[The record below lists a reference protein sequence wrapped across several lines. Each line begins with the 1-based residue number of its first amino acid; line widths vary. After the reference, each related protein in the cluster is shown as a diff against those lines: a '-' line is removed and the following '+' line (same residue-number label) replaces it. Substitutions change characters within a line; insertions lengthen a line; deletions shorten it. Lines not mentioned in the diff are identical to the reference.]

1 MPATYDRI
9 EAKTLGSNTTT
20 VSFTS
25 IPSTYTD
32 LVLVCVPAA
41 QDADFNALQM
51 RFNNDT
57 SALYSYT
64 FLRGNGSTATSSRSS
79 GDTRI
84 YITQFALNS
93 AVGDQNII
101 VQVQNYANTSINK
114 TILARSNRASS
125 SLEATVG
132 LYRST
137 SAINRVDIETS
148 AVGLNQLKTGS
159 TFTLYGIKAA

>member
-1 MPATYDRI
+1 
-9 EAKTLGSNTTT
+9 
-20 VSFTS
+20 
-25 IPSTYTD
+25 
-32 LVLVCVPAA
+32 
-41 QDADFNALQM
+41 M

>member
-1 MPATYDRI
+1 MAKTYEPI
-9 EAKTLGSNTTT
+9 QTQTLGSNTTT

-41 QDADFNALQM
+41 QDADFNAMIM
-51 RFNNDT
+51 RFNSDS

-64 FLRGNGSTATSSRSS
+64 FLRGNGTSATSSRSS

-84 YITQFALNS
+84 YISEFALSNV
-93 AVGDQNII
+93 VGDQNII
-101 VQVQNYANTSINK
+101 VQIQNYANTSTNK
-114 TILARSNRASS
+114 TLLARSNRASS

-137 SAINRVDIETS
+137 SAISRIDLETS
-148 AVGLNQLKTGS
+148 AGATNQIKSGS
-159 TFTLYGIKAA
+159 TFTLYGIKSA

>member
-1 MPATYDRI
+1 MSLTYEKI
-9 EAKTLGSNTTT
+9 EAKTLLSNTTT

-32 LVLVCVPAA
+32 LILICIPAA
-41 QDADFNALQM
+41 QDANFNALQM

-64 FLRGNGSTATSSRSS
+64 FVRGNGSAATSSRSS

-84 YITQFALNS
+84 YISQFALTS
-93 AVGDQNII
+93 TVGDQNVI
-101 VQVQNYANTSINK
+101 VQIQNYANTVMNK
-114 TILARSNRASS
+114 TVIARSNRASS

-148 AVGLNQLKTGS
+148 AVGVNQLKTGS
-159 TFTLYGIKAA
+159 TFTLYGIKAE

>member
-41 QDADFNALQM
+41 QDADFNALQI

-64 FLRGNGSTATSSRSS
+64 FMRGTGSVATSSRSS

-84 YITQFALNS
+84 YLSQFALNS
-93 AVGDQNII
+93 AVGDQNMI
-101 VQVQNYANTSINK
+101 VQIQNYANTSTNK